1 MSGPEPGLGPGA
13 SGEARAGRADI
24 LRNNV
29 PYIAIVLVVLLFT
42 IVSGDRFLSVRNWTF
57 IAQQTPVLLL
67 LAYAQLIVVTTG
79 SIDISVGSSLGFSMY
94 MAVLG
99 MVWLGPAGIVC
110 GILAATLIGF
120 VNGSIFS
127 LLKISSF
134 VTTLAMLIIVRALLN
149 IISDGGSI
157 YVTEQAATGTYVD
170 SVAAPWLLALG
181 RFPNILIFALVVTAL
196 MWVFYEKTLFGQQ
209 LKALGGSERVLSLFG
224 VSVTWFKIQVFV
236 AAGFMV
242 GLASLISLG
251 RSGAGTPR
259 AGEQFELDAIAAVAL
274 GGTPLTGGHGSV
286 LRTVVGAL
294 TLTVVA
300 NGLTIAGVDPS
311 WSRVARG
318 VLLIIAIA
326 ISLNRRR
333 IGVVK

>member
-1 MSGPEPGLGPGA
+1 MSGPDA
-13 SGEARAGRADI
+13 AQEARARRGEL

-29 PYIAIVLVVLLFT
+29 PYIAIALVILLFS
-42 IVSGDRFLSVRNWTF
+42 IVSGSRFLSLRNWTF

-79 SIDISVGSSLGFSMY
+79 SIDISVGSNLGFSMY

-99 MVWLGPAGIVC
+99 MVWLGPAGIVL
-110 GILAATLIGF
+110 GILSATLIGF
-120 VNGSIFS
+120 INGSIFS

-157 YVTEQAATGTYVD
+157 YVTEQASAGTYVD
-170 SVAAPWLLALG
+170 SVTAPWLLALG
-181 RFPNILIFALVVTAL
+181 RFPNILIFALVVTAG
-196 MWVFYEKTLFGQQ
+196 MWVFYEKTVFGQQ
-209 LKALGGSERVLSLFG
+209 LKALGGSERVLTLFG
-224 VSVTWFKIQVFV
+224 VAVDWFKVQVFA

-242 GLASLISLG
+242 GLAALISLG

-259 AGEQFELDAIAAVAL
+259 AGEQLELDAIAAVAL
-274 GGTPLTGGHGSV
+274 GGTPLTGGYGSV
-286 LRTVVGAL
+286 PRTVVGAL

-318 VLLIIAIA
+318 VLLIVAIA

-333 IGVVK
+333 VGVVK

>member
-1 MSGPEPGLGPGA
+1 MSGPEPGRGLDA
-13 SGEARAGRADI
+13 SGEARASSEL

-29 PYIAIVLVVLLFT
+29 PYIAIALVILLFS
-42 IVSGDRFLSVRNWTF
+42 IVSGSRFLSLRNWTF

-79 SIDISVGSSLGFSMY
+79 SIDISVGSNLGFSMY
-94 MAVLG
+94 MAALG
-99 MVWLGPAGIVC
+99 MLWLGPAGIVL
-110 GILAATLIGF
+110 GILSATLIGF
-120 VNGSIFS
+120 INGSIFS

-134 VTTLAMLIIVRALLN
+134 VTTLAMLITKIVRALLN

-157 YVTEQAATGTYVD
+157 YITGQAATGTYVD

-181 RFPNILIFALVVTAL
+181 RFPNILIFALIITAL
-196 MWVFYEKTLFGQQ
+196 MWVFYEKTIFGQQ
-209 LKALGGSERVLSLFG
+209 LKALGGSERVLTLFG
-224 VSVTWFKIQVFV
+224 VSVTWFKIQVFA

-242 GLASLISLG
+242 GLATLISLG

-286 LRTVVGAL
+286 LRTMVGAL

-300 NGLTIAGVDPS
+300 NGLTIAGVDP
-311 WSRVARG
+311 RG
-318 VLLIIAIA
+318 VALRAA
-326 ISLNRRR
+326 SC
-333 IGVVK
+333 